1 MKILV
6 TGATGYLGHQL
17 TLTLAERGNSVQVLV
32 RNPLSANIPSH
43 KNIVVF
49 TGDITNRQSIKSAM
63 RGCEQVYHTAALVK
77 IFAAN
82 AADFYKV
89 NVEGTQHLLA
99 EALCAGV
106 KKFVFTSSC
115 GVLGTSVLEPKCE
128 NDPRTTGFENDYE
141 FTKFIAESLV
151 KEYIYKGLVTVIV
164 SPSKVYGPGIETH
177 PVSVNH
183 LIRRFIK
190 GRATFIPS
198 PGKLLAN
205 YCFIDDVV
213 EGHILAMAKGV
224 GGEKY
229 ILGGADISY
238 SDFFKTV
245 RSLSGSKATLI
256 KAPQYIAKLF
266 ALLQWVQFI
275 ITRKEPFATLKGVK
289 SIFCNKTFS
298 SKKAIGQLGYHLTPL
313 EEGLQQTIHFLKTQN
328 HVS

>member
-183 LIRRFIK
+183 LIQRFIK

-205 YCFIDDVV
+205 
-213 EGHILAMAKGV
+213 
-224 GGEKY
+224 
-229 ILGGADISY
+229 
-238 SDFFKTV
+238 
-245 RSLSGSKATLI
+245 
-256 KAPQYIAKLF
+256 
-266 ALLQWVQFI
+266 
-275 ITRKEPFATLKGVK
+275 
-289 SIFCNKTFS
+289 
-298 SKKAIGQLGYHLTPL
+298 
-313 EEGLQQTIHFLKTQN
+313 
-328 HVS
+328 